1 VKHGHNVALVPQSLG
16 VTLLDDSETEIAG
29 LTFFGG
35 TLWADG
41 PLVRG
46 LGTPLRET
54 GEQMKSPRCQLAP
67 WA

>member
-1 VKHGHNVALVPQSLG
+1 VKHGHNVARVPQSLG
-16 VTLLDDSETEIAG
+16 ITLLDDGETEIAG

-41 PLVRG
+41 SLVRG
-46 LGTPLRET
+46 FVTPLQET
-54 GEQMKSPRCQLAP
+54 GEQIKSPRCQLAP